1 LSKYL
6 NFDNGKDY
14 FNLRM
19 MLNLFL
25 DLRNTNFDDKQMLNF
40 KEFN

>member
-1 LSKYL
+1 
-6 NFDNGKDY
+6 
-14 FNLRM
+14 

-25 DLRNTNFDDKQMLNF
+25 DLRNTNFDDERTLSF